1 MSDIIFQCPACGN
14 TIQVSEFIESQT
26 LTCIKCKAVVPVPER
41 QPEQSDQTR
50 PKLSMRPPE
59 EPAPPPETP
68 PEQRRAFFGGRRK
81 GSAVVPQ
88 SASTFQTV
96 QAKMPSL
103 KRRVRKRKFNAFANR
118 VLPWAAF
125 VVMTLVFCWLRFW
138 PGAMPASR
146 LETLIEAA
154 GWALLL
160 MHVTIIV
167 FAFGEDPFQG
177 VLCALVPGYS
187 LYFLLVQADQYMLRA
202 LVAAL
207 LIAFGWDTALAV
219 RKGWQ
224 SFYKATNNW
233 LQDTDSFKT
242 DIPAKI
248 NQKK

>member
-1 MSDIIFQCPACGN
+1 MSDILLQCPACGN

-26 LTCIKCKAVVPVPER
+26 LTCMKCKAAVPVPER
-41 QPEQSDQTR
+41 QPEESDRTR
-50 PKLSMRPPE
+50 PKLSIRPAE
-59 EPAPPPETP
+59 EPAMPAEPPPK
-68 PEQRRAFFGGRRK
+68 QRRSFPGVWRGRSSEAR
-81 GSAVVPQ
+81 Q
-88 SASTFQTV
+88 SADTLQTV
-96 QAKMPSL
+96 QAKMPAL

-125 VVMTLVFCWLRFW
+125 VVMTLVFCWMRFW
-138 PGAMPASR
+138 PGAIPASR
-146 LETLIEAA
+146 LKPLIEAA

-160 MHVTIIV
+160 MHVTVIV

-224 SFYKATNNW
+224 SFYKTTNMW
-233 LQDTDSFKT
+233 LQDTDSFST